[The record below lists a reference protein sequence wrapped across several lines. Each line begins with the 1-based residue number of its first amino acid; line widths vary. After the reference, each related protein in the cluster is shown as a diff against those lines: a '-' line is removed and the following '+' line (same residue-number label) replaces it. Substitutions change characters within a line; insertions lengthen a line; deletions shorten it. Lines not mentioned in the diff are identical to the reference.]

1 MPQELRDNSQMTV
14 RVDRDG
20 AVGTV
25 TIDRPD
31 ADNKLDVATVE
42 RLTNTFTDLQ
52 EGESPADVVV
62 LAGAGTDFSLGRQPA
77 GTGPPSPS
85 SLITEFSRIQQL
97 NELVQRY
104 PAVTIARVQG
114 QARGAAL
121 SLAGRCDFVMVADD
135 ARLSFPEVRHGIPP
149 TIVLSHYRY
158 VLPRPVLFDLILT
171 GREITGTEAA
181 AMGIATRSV
190 PSDELAETVGRLA
203 REVAAHGSRTLRTIK
218 RFMASTDGMD
228 PRDAPTLGISMIT
241 NEMVDR
247 SLER

>member
-1 MPQELRDNSQMTV
+1 MTL
-14 RVDRDG
+14 RVDQDG
-20 AVGTV
+20 SVASV
-25 TIDRPD
+25 TIDRPE

-42 RLTNTFTDLQ
+42 ALTETLTDLQ

-62 LAGAGTDFSLGRQPA
+62 LRGAGSNFSLGRQPA

-85 SLITEFSRIQQL
+85 SLITEFSRIQRL

-104 PAVTIARVQG
+104 PAVTIAQVQG

-121 SLAGRCDFVMVADD
+121 SLAGRCDFVVVADD

-171 GREITGTEAA
+171 GREVTGPEAVA
-181 AMGIATRSV
+181 IGIATRSV
-190 PSDELAETVGRLA
+190 PGDELAETVERLGGEIA
-203 REVAAHGSRTLRTIK
+203 GHGSRTLRTIK
-218 RFMASTDGMD
+218 RFMASSEGMD